1 MSINLSRSPYIIE
14 IDETGQTGSKIELFL
29 WTTGAAPNPA
39 TDAPQYTLS
48 KKIPASNNIK
58 TYYNIS
64 PYVKEYYNF
73 TNWANGGTEPYNSYD
88 LDIST
93 NYIVNYIVN
102 QYKEVSGT
110 YTLLST
116 TQSQY
121 MDGYN
126 YYMEGFD
133 TINNTVLLSE
143 GRYFYNYDS
152 GVGTSLPQTMAGS
165 FDVHLAATDAIKYT
179 NLVTGATN
187 TVTATTAGVK
197 TFSRVYLPNL
207 SQGNKVEYL
216 AGGSAVRWTGYFEP
230 QCEPKYTP
238 VTIDFI
244 NRYGSWARIFF
255 QKAKTRNISVQ
266 ADNYK
271 VNPSALPYVPTS
283 EGQVKEFNKNGKE
296 TIKLNTGW
304 VNDLYGEYIEELL
317 LSEKVM
323 LYDPEKLYN
332 NTAKYTPVNVQSKS
346 LLKQKGINK
355 KVINYE
361 LTFEFAFDL
370 INNVV

>member
-1 MSINLSRSPYIIE
+1 MSITLSRSPYIIE

-29 WTTGAAPNPA
+29 WTTGSQPA
-39 TDAPQYTLS
+39 SPQYTLS

-64 PYVKEYYNF
+64 PYVKEYYSF

-93 NYIVNYIVN
+93 NYIVNYTLK

-116 TQSQY
+116 TTSQF

-165 FDVHLAATDAIKYT
+165 FDVHLAATDVIRYT
-179 NLVTGATN
+179 NLVTGVVN
-187 TVTATTAGVK
+187 NFTATTAGVK

-238 VTIDFI
+238 VAVDFI

>member
-1 MSINLSRSPYIIE
+1 MSITLSRSPYIIT

-29 WTTGAAPNPA
+29 WNTGSQPA
-39 TDAPQYTLS
+39 DPQYTLS
-48 KKIPASNNIK
+48 KKIPSSNNIK
-58 TYYNIS
+58 THYNVT

-73 TNWANGGTEPYNSYD
+73 TNWSNGGTEPYNTYD
-88 LDIST
+88 ADIST
-93 NYIVNYIVN
+93 NYIVNYAIK

-116 TQSQY
+116 TTGQF

-126 YYMEGFD
+126 YYMEGFN

-143 GRYFYNYDS
+143 GRYFYNHDS
-152 GVGTSLPQTMAGS
+152 GALTTTVTNMAGS
-165 FDVHLAATDAIKYT
+165 FDVDLIINDAIKYT

-187 TVTATTAGVK
+187 TVTASTAGVK
-197 TFSRVYLPNL
+197 TFSRVYLPYIAD
-207 SQGNKVEYL
+207 GNKVEYL
-216 AGGSAVRWTGYFEP
+216 AGGSSVRWTGFFEP
-230 QCEPKYTP
+230 QCEPKYSP
-238 VTIDFI
+238 VAVDFI

-255 QKAKTRNISVQ
+255 QKAKTRNINVK

-271 VNPSALPYVPTS
+271 VNPSVLPYVPTS

-296 TIKLNTGW
+296 TIKLNTGY

-317 LSEKVM
+317 LSEKIM
-323 LYDPEKLYN
+323 LFDPEKIYN
-332 NTAKYTPVNVQSKS
+332 NLPAYTPVNVQTKS

-355 KVINYE
+355 KVMNYE
-361 LTFEFAFDL
+361 LTLEFAFDL
-370 INNVV
+370 ISNVV

>member
-1 MSINLSRSPYIIE
+1 MSITLSRSPYIIE
-14 IDETGQTGSKIELFL
+14 IDEAGQTGSKIELFL
-29 WTTGAAPNPA
+29 WTTGSQPA
-39 TDAPQYTLS
+39 NPQYTLS

-93 NYIVNYIVN
+93 NYIVNYTLK

-116 TQSQY
+116 TTSQF

-126 YYMEGFD
+126 YYMEGF
-133 TINNTVLLSE
+133 NTVSSTVFLSE
-143 GRYFYNYDS
+143 GRYFYNHES

-165 FDVHLAATDAIKYT
+165 FEVDLAINDVIRYT
-179 NLVTGATN
+179 NLVTGVVN
-187 TVTATTAGVK
+187 NFTATTAGVK

-216 AGGSAVRWTGYFEP
+216 GGGSSVRWTGYFEP

-238 VTIDFI
+238 VAVDFI

-332 NTAKYTPVNVQSKS
+332 NQAKYTPVNVQSKS